1 MNNLFVEELLRQ
13 ALKEDIGVGDITSQA
28 IFTEGH
34 YSEGYLL
41 ASEDIVLAGKD
52 IFSRVYSLLNKQIK
66 IAFRYNDGAKIPIG
80 EKFAIIEG
88 PIQSLLSG
96 ERVALNFLQR
106 MSGIATETR
115 RFVEAAGDSG
125 ALIADTR
132 RTTPGLRMLE
142 RYAVMMGGGKSHRY
156 GLDYMALI
164 KDYHI
169 QAAGGIAQAVEK
181 IRQQLSPFVKIE
193 IEVINLDQVREAVTV
208 GVDVI
213 LLENMSV
220 TMIEQAVEIIDN
232 QSLIEVSGNITIE
245 KVPELAAVGVNIISS
260 GLITQSVKA
269 ADISLRLK

>member
-1 MNNLFVEELLRQ
+1 MNNLVVEDLLRQ

-28 IFTEGH
+28 IFTDDH

-41 ASEDIVLAGKD
+41 AKEEMVLAGKD
-52 IFSRVYSLLNKQIK
+52 IFSRVYSLLSRNIK
-66 IAFRYNDGAKIPIG
+66 IAFRYNDGASIPAG

-88 PIQSLLSG
+88 PIRSLLSG

-115 RFVEAAGDSG
+115 RFVEAVGDTG

-132 RTTPGLRMLE
+132 KTTPGLRMLE
-142 RYAVMMGGGKSHRY
+142 RYAVKMGGGKSHRY
-156 GLDYMALI
+156 ALDYMALI

-169 QAAGGIAQAVEK
+169 QAAGGITPAVER
-181 IRQQLSPFVKIE
+181 IRHHLSPFIKIE
-193 IEVINLDQVREAVTV
+193 IEVETLEQVEEAVTA

-213 LLENMSV
+213 ALENMSII
-220 TMIEQAVEIIDN
+220 MIEQAVEIIDN
-232 QSLIEVSGNITIE
+232 QALVEVTGNITLE
-245 KVPELAAVGVNIISS
+245 QVPELAAVGVNIISS

-269 ADISLRLK
+269 ADISIRLE

>member
-1 MNNLFVEELLRQ
+1 MNNLVVEELLRQ

-28 IFTEGH
+28 IFTDDH

-41 ASEDIVLAGKD
+41 AREDMVLAGKD
-52 IFSRVYSLLNKQIK
+52 IFSRVYSLLSRNIK
-66 IAFRYNDGAKIPIG
+66 IAFRYNDGAQIPAG

-88 PIQSLLSG
+88 PIRSLLSG

-115 RFVEAAGDSG
+115 RFVEAASDTG

-142 RYAVMMGGGKSHRY
+142 RYAVKMGGGKSHRY
-156 GLDYMALI
+156 ALDYMALI

-169 QAAGGIAQAVEK
+169 QAAGGILPAIEK

-193 IEVINLDQVREAVTV
+193 IEVESQDQVREAVAA

-213 LLENMSV
+213 ALENMSI
-220 TMIEQAVEIIDN
+220 TMIEEAVQIIDHKA
-232 QSLIEVSGNITIE
+232 LAEVSGNITIE
-245 KVPELAAVGVNIISS
+245 QVPELAAVGVNIISS
-260 GLITQSVKA
+260 GLLTQSVKA
-269 ADISLRLK
+269 ADIIMRLK

>member
-1 MNNLFVEELLRQ
+1 MNNLAVEELLRQ

-28 IFTEGH
+28 IFTEDH

-41 ASEDIVLAGKD
+41 AREDMVLAGKD
-52 IFSRVYSLLNKQIK
+52 IFSRVYSLLSRNIK
-66 IAFRYNDGAKIPIG
+66 IAFRYNDGAQIPAG

-88 PIQSLLSG
+88 PIRSLLSG

-115 RFVEAAGDSG
+115 RFVEAVSDTG

-142 RYAVMMGGGKSHRY
+142 RYAVKMGGGKSHRY

-169 QAAGGIAQAVEK
+169 QAAGGIAPAVEK
-181 IRQQLSPFVKIE
+181 VRQQLSPFVKIE
-193 IEVINLDQVREAVTV
+193 IEVESLEQVREAVAG

-213 LLENMSV
+213 ALENMSI
-220 TMIEQAVEIIDN
+220 TMIEEAVEIIDN
-232 QSLIEVSGNITIE
+232 QALAEVSGNITIE
-245 KVPELAAVGVNIISS
+245 QVPELAAVGVDIISS

-269 ADISLRLK
+269 ADISMRLQ